1 MQNSTINWNHL
12 NENQLKLFNLLFNY
26 IIPESKSPKIPGAAI
41 LLETRETL
49 TEEFMQFLTKSLYLI
64 EIIINNKSE
73 RKLNSYSD
81 IDFIEII
88 EEFKRKNI
96 RIFNEL
102 ILYIITYYYSNQIVL
117 KSIGIQSVPPYPDGN
132 VIIEG
137 DIFLL
142 EQVFLK
148 ERIYR

>member
-1 MQNSTINWNHL
+1 MENTKLKWSELT
-12 NENQLKLFNLLFNY
+12 ENQLKLFNLLFNY
-26 IIPESKSPKIPGAAI
+26 VIPQSKSRKIPGAAI
-41 LLETRETL
+41 LLESTETF
-49 TEEFMQFLTKSLYLI
+49 TEEFIQFLTKTLYLI

-73 RKLNSYSD
+73 RRLYSYSELD
-81 IDFIEII
+81 IIEII

-117 KSIGIQSVPPYPDGN
+117 KSIGIQSIPPYPDGN
-132 VIIEG
+132 FIIEG

-142 EQVFLK
+142 EQVFFK

>member
-1 MQNSTINWNHL
+1 MENTTLKWGEL
-12 NENQLKLFNLLFNY
+12 TENQMKLFNLLFNY
-26 IIPESKSPKIPGAAI
+26 IIPESKSRKIPGAAI
-41 LLETRETL
+41 LLESTETF
-49 TEEFMQFLTKSLYLI
+49 TEEFMQLLTKTLYLI
-64 EIIINNKSE
+64 EMIINNKSE
-73 RKLNSYSD
+73 RKLYSYSELY
-81 IDFIEII
+81 IIEII

-117 KSIGIQSVPPYPDGN
+117 KSIGIQSIPPYPDGN
-132 VIIEG
+132 FIIEG